1 MPLSHVTQA
10 KLRSFLVNACKAL
23 EEIQKD
29 PQLTQHD
36 NLHDCSVSVD
46 VGPLSGVR
54 YYTIEPSESF
64 LRACDKDSFFG
75 ASLSLEADSKRQL
88 TPAITV
94 LRGDMAD
101 YLSQLLGGMGLEFET
116 QNVWEERDGRVGD
129 KFNIPAGAPAKIL
142 DTLSQGQSLG
152 NKGA

>member
-1 MPLSHVTQA
+1 MALSHVTQE
-10 KLRSFLVNACKAL
+10 KLKSFLVNACKAL

-29 PQLTQHD
+29 QQLTEHE

-54 YYTIEPSESF
+54 YYTIEPSDSF
-64 LRACDKDSFFG
+64 LGTCDKDSFFG
-75 ASLSLEADSKRQL
+75 VSLSLETDSKRQL

-94 LRGDMAD
+94 LRGDMGD
-101 YLSQLLGGMGLEFET
+101 YLSQLLGGIGIKFET
-116 QNVWEERDGRVGD
+116 QNVWEESDDRVGD
-129 KFNIPAGAPAKIL
+129 EFNIPLDAPAKIL
-142 DTLSQGQSLG
+142 GKLSQGQSLG